1 MELGF
6 EGCRVWKSGSG
17 GLRAAVLVFLLSGF
31 SVYSQNLVQNGDF
44 SANGGSFEGWNIS
57 HSGGGTNYPNEFP
70 IVSGTGGENPGGANY
85 YAQFLAEDNFSSDVL
100 SQDISTIPGDIYL
113 VSFYA
118 EDGAGHNFATDFSFG
133 NFSYDLGNAF
143 AIGPGEWWRGWTNF
157 NFMVTAT
164 QSLSDLSFLI
174 HADNGSEFGVT
185 GISVTAV
192 TQPELQEALVGGKFQ
207 VTVTNSTSQVV
218 IQASTN
224 LIDWVNVCTNTAP
237 CTITNDCS
245 MPQRFFRVAMRA
257 QVTQ

>member
-1 MELGF
+1 MLI
-6 EGCRVWKSGSG
+6 
-17 GLRAAVLVFLLSGF
+17 FLLSGF

-57 HSGGGTNYPNEFP
+57 HSGGGTNYHNEFP

-85 YAQFLAEDNFSSDVL
+85 YARFLAEDNFSSDIL
-100 SQDISTIPGDIYL
+100 SQDISTIPGDIYF

-118 EDGAGHNFATDFSFG
+118 EDGDGHNFATDFSFG

-164 QSLSDLSFLI
+164 QSLSDLSFLA

-192 TQPELQEALVGGKFQ
+192 PQPILQACTIAGKFH
-207 VTVTNSTSQVV
+207 VTVTNCSSQVV

-224 LIDWVNVCTNTAP
+224 LVDWVNVCTNMAP
-237 CTITNDCS
+237 CAFTNDCS
-245 MPQRFFRVAMRA
+245 MPQCFFRVAMAVRA
-257 QVTQ
+257 AQ